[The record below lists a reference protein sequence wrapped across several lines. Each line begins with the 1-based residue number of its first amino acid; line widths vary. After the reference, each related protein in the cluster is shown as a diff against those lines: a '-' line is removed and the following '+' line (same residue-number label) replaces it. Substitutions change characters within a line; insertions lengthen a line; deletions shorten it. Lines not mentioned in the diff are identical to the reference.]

1 VQKALHKNGLL
12 VNCTAGDVLR
22 IVPPYVVTAPQ
33 VEQALQLLRATLA
46 TFPATAQTTAETAT
60 KEKQ

>member
-1 VQKALHKNGLL
+1 MQKALHKNGLL

-33 VEQALQLLRATLA
+33 VEQALQVLRDTLA
-46 TFPATAQTTAETAT
+46 TFPATAPAENLT
-60 KEKQ
+60 KEKK